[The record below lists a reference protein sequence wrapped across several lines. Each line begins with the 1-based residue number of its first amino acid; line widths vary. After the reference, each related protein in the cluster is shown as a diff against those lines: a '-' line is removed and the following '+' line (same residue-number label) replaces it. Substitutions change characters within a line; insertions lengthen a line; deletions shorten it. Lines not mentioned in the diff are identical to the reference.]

1 MAHPMSHRRPPREG
15 ARPIA
20 VAIALT
26 LGAAS
31 ASPALAQTAPPSTAG
46 PSSPASGDAGS
57 RAVAL
62 GREGIQLYEA
72 GRWAEAEAKLTEAEA
87 VLHSPVF
94 LLYIARCRRN
104 AGRLLDA
111 RDAYRRSVAEQLAPT
126 APPAWRQALVDAR
139 AELSVLEEEIAR
151 DRAKATDG
159 PTVAPST
166 PVPAAS
172 PPSAQAAP
180 PAAAPPRTGSWVPG
194 AVVLGVGVVGLGV
207 GAATGLVAL
216 GDSGEV
222 DDACPDGVCP
232 AGVPPGTHDAQLADA
247 RTMADVSTVAF
258 IAGGVLSAAGIV
270 LLVVRPFGGD
280 DVDVRAGT
288 RGVVMNGSF

>member
-1 MAHPMSHRRPPREG
+1 MIRGRRT
-15 ARPIA
+15 ARIA
-20 VAIALT
+20 RLVLATTLAIAPAIAH
-26 LGAAS
+26 GQAPAA
-31 ASPALAQTAPPSTAG
+31 APAP
-46 PSSPASGDAGS
+46 GDAGS

-94 LLYIARCRRN
+94 LLYIARCRRH

-111 RDAYRRSVAEQLAPT
+111 RDAYRRSVDEQLAPT

-151 DRAKATDG
+151 DRAKATDAATV
-159 PTVAPST
+159 PPSTPVAPST
-166 PVPAAS
+166 PAS
-172 PPSAQAAP
+172 PPRPAP
-180 PAAAPPRTGSWVPG
+180 PPPPPPAAPPREGSWVPG

-216 GDSGEV
+216 GESGEV
-222 DDACPDGVCP
+222 DDACPGGVCP
-232 AGVPPGTHDAQLADA
+232 SGVAPGAHDAQLEDA

-270 LLVVRPFGGD
+270 LIVVRPFGGD
-280 DVDVRAGT
+280 EVDVRAGS
-288 RGVVMNGSF
+288 RGVMMRGTF